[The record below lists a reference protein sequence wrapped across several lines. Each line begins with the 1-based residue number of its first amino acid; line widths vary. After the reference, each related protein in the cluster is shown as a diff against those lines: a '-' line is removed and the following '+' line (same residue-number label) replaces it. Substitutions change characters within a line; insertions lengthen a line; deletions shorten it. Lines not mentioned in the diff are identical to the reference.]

1 MKGRREEVRM
11 NIENVSNGL
20 RSKNMALAGSRNGE
34 HESVVS
40 SAGQVH
46 CSDLT
51 FTREVQRGLH
61 TEGTEWNM
69 ANGTRST
76 DSLLST
82 PAEVK

>member
-1 MKGRREEVRM
+1 MDV
-11 NIENVSNGL
+11 ENVSNGL
-20 RSKNMALAGSRNGE
+20 RSKNMALAGSRNRE

-40 SAGQVH
+40 SASQVR

-51 FTREVQRGLH
+51 FTREVQQDC
-61 TEGTEWNM
+61 TQGTEWNM